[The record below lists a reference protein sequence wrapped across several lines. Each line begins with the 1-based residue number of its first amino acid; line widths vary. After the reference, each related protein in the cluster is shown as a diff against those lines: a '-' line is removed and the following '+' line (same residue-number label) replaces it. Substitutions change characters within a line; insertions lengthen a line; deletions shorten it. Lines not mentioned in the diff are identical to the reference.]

1 MMGVGTVYRLENIDG
16 MILYRTSSHQSTTVR
31 PLCWITW
38 RRCLSTPQFWSTK
51 IPAMI
56 RRTKNVRLRGFIFI
70 FNNFFYRELK
80 MDIFENLIFF
90 LHITVEKKLGHFFN
104 QFAKSG
110 TFRLKIFELKFFLC
124 WSFSG
129 RSLVICAGGAT
140 TFVRMS
146 SFISPQYL
154 LNRAQTEESSKQN
167 LLYQIDWSCNVEKWF
182 ETRILYEKYFTE
194 HLEYL

>member
-70 FNNFFYRELK
+70 FSNFFYRELK
-80 MDIFENLIFF
+80 MDIFENLNFF
-90 LHITVEKKLGHFFN
+90 FFTSLSKKNLDTFLINLPKVELFVWN
-104 QFAKSG
+104 
-110 TFRLKIFELKFFLC
+110 FLN
-124 WSFSG
+124 WSFFFVGVSQDVLWSSVLAG
-129 RSLVICAGGAT
+129 RQHL
-140 TFVRMS
+140 
-146 SFISPQYL
+146 
-154 LNRAQTEESSKQN
+154 
-167 LLYQIDWSCNVEKWF
+167 F
-182 ETRILYEKYFTE
+182 ECRTLFRHGTY
-194 HLEYL
+194 